1 MVHAKT
7 ALIASVLVV
16 LAACTANDAT
26 TTSDAQ
32 SGEPIS
38 VSNQGGELEG
48 HTPTGFAGAG
58 TGLFAGDN
66 LNQSF
71 PEGVGVQLFVT
82 FALPADATV
91 ADARIVSTALHTSG
105 EPFEGLG
112 PLLAEPVTYQ
122 TFGPELFNL
131 AAIGPHSECTV
142 VDGTAITCN
151 VTEAVQE
158 SVDRGDAT
166 AQFRIRFAQPADSD
180 GLQDLAM
187 FYTTD
192 SNTNESGIFQ
202 LVITRDG

>member
-1 MVHAKT
+1 MVHAKA
-7 ALIASVLVV
+7 ALFVSALVV
-16 LAACTANDAT
+16 LAACTANDAA
-26 TTSDAQ
+26 TTSAAQ
-32 SGEPIS
+32 SGETIS

-48 HTPTGFAGAG
+48 HTPTAFAGSG

-91 ADARIVSTALHTSG
+91 ADARIVSNALHTSG

-112 PLLAEPVTYQ
+112 ALLAEPVTYQ
-122 TFGPELFNL
+122 TFGPELFDL
-131 AAIGPHSECTV
+131 APTGPHSECTV
-142 VDGTAITCN
+142 VDGTVVTCN

-166 AQFRIRFAQPADSD
+166 AQFRIRFAQPADGD

>member
-1 MVHAKT
+1 VVRAKA
-7 ALIASVLVV
+7 ALFVSVLLLV
-16 LAACTANDAT
+16 AACTANDAT
-26 TTSDAQ
+26 TTSGAQ
-32 SGEPIS
+32 SGETIS

-48 HTPTGFAGAG
+48 HTPTGFAGSG

-71 PEGVGVQLFVT
+71 PEGIGVQLFVT

-91 ADARIVSTALHTSG
+91 ADARIVSDALHTSG
-105 EPFEGLG
+105 EPFEDLG
-112 PLLAEPVTYQ
+112 PLLAEPVAYQ
-122 TFGPELFNL
+122 TFGPELFDL
-131 AAIGPHSECTV
+131 AAIGPDSECTV
-142 VDGTAITCN
+142 VDGTAITCS